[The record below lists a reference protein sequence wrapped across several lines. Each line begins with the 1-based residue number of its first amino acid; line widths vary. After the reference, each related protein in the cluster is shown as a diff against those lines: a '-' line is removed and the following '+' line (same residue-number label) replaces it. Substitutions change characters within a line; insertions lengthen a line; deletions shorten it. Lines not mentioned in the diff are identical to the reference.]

1 MAGMLELSD
10 WEFKTTVMNMLKV
23 CKRKFVQN
31 SNSNKIFNYVCL
43 CLTDDSN
50 VTRDGREESA
60 LFCYYKVLT
69 LSILL
74 FIATL
79 HTVLFKSGL
88 GLVTNVYC
96 TLRQPT
102 TKREL

>member
-1 MAGMLELSD
+1 M
-10 WEFKTTVMNMLKV
+10 
-23 CKRKFVQN
+23 
-31 SNSNKIFNYVCL
+31 
-43 CLTDDSN
+43 TDDSN

-79 HTVLFKSGL
+79 DTVLFKSGL
-88 GLVTNVYC
+88 GLVLKLYC

-102 TKREL
+102 TRREL